1 MKLGDRLYEIR
12 TQKNVSIYSLS
23 RISDIS
29 ENHIRNIENN
39 TKQPTVKTLK
49 ALTDGLNIALAEFF
63 NYDDENPVYL
73 TKQEKLMLTY
83 YRRLSS
89 EVADNI
95 VELCK
100 NISNDNS

>member
-12 TQKNVSIYSLS
+12 TQKNISIYSLS
-23 RISDIS
+23 KISEVS

-49 ALTDGLNIALAEFF
+49 ALTDGLNITLAEFF
-63 NYDDENPVYL
+63 NYDDESPVYL
-73 TKQEKLMLTY
+73 TKQEQLMLNY
-83 YRRLSS
+83 YRRLSAD
-89 EVADNI
+89 VANNI

-100 NISNDNS
+100 NITKTK